1 MKNKSF
7 KLIIAGLAIGCIPPV
22 FALESPPD
30 DAPPPPAVDQP
41 EADAPPLRPLRFR
54 ALEPQPAPEVPAV
67 AEATAYLGV
76 VSSEIPQ
83 MLGEHL
89 GLKPDE
95 CILVRSLMPDGPAAK
110 AGIAINDVITRV
122 GDHAITSPAELSK
135 CIAGK
140 NPGETI
146 TVELI
151 HKGKPAKVEVTLGN
165 RPANIVAAEPG
176 ALLNFNLEGLPE
188 ELAERIRGAI
198 EGNLGGLD
206 LQLGDDAAQFQPQ
219 MENAMRELK
228 KRMAGGFM
236 LPEAPV
242 ERGIQLNSGATF
254 RMKDPEGSIEVKSN
268 EGGKEVTIRDNADK
282 IVWNGPWDTAQ
293 DKAAAPD
300 DVRKRV
306 ASLNLDTDF
315 KGNGL
320 RFQMRP
326 QPAPPDND

>member
-1 MKNKSF
+1 MNNPSF
-7 KLIIAGLAIGCIPPV
+7 KLIIASLAVGCINPA

-30 DAPPPPAVDQP
+30 DAPPPPAVDGP
-41 EADAPPLRPLRFR
+41 EAEVPPLRPLRFG
-54 ALEPQPAPEVPAV
+54 AAKPQAAPAA
-67 AEATAYLGV
+67 AEASAFLGV
-76 VSSEIPQ
+76 VSSEIPE
-83 MLGEHL
+83 MLAEHL

-95 CILVRSLMPDGPAAK
+95 CIVVRSLMPDGPAAK
-110 AGIAINDVITRV
+110 AGIAIHDVITRV
-122 GDHAITSPAELSK
+122 GDQNITSPAVLSK

-140 NPGETI
+140 KPGETI

-151 HKGKPAKVEVTLGN
+151 HQGKPAKLEVTLGD
-165 RPANIVAAEPG
+165 RPPDLAAVAPQALEP
-176 ALLNFNLEGLPE
+176 FNLEELPD

-206 LQLGDDAAQFQPQ
+206 LQLGDDAGQMKPQ

-236 LPEAPV
+236 FEDAPV
-242 ERGIQLNSGATF
+242 ERGIQLNTGATF

-268 EGGKEVTIRDNADK
+268 DGGKEVTIRDNADK
-282 IVWNGPWDTAQ
+282 VIWSGPWDTAQ

-306 ASLNLDTDF
+306 ASLNLDNDF

-326 QPAPPDND
+326 QPAPPADE

>member
-7 KLIIAGLAIGCIPPV
+7 KFIIAGLAIGGITLS

-30 DAPPPPAVDQP
+30 DAPPPPAVDEP
-41 EADAPPLRPLRFR
+41 EAEVPPLRPLRPG
-54 ALEPQPAPEVPAV
+54 AAAPQAAPEAPA
-67 AEATAYLGV
+67 AMEASAFLGV
-76 VSSEIPQ
+76 VSSEIPE
-83 MLGEHL
+83 MLGDHL

-95 CILVRSLMPDGPAAK
+95 GIIVRSLMPDGPAAK

-135 CIAGK
+135 CISGK
-140 NPGETI
+140 KPGETI

-165 RPANIVAAEPG
+165 RPPNVAAADPR
-176 ALLNFNLEGLPE
+176 ALQNFNLEELPA

-206 LQLGDDAAQFQPQ
+206 LQLGDDAAQFKPQ
-219 MENAMRELK
+219 MEDAMRELK
-228 KRMAGGFM
+228 ERMAGGFM
-236 LPEAPV
+236 LPDAPP
-242 ERGIQLNSGATF
+242 ERGIQLNAGATF
-254 RMKDPEGSIEVKSN
+254 RMKDPEGSIEIKSN
-268 EGGKEVTIRDNADK
+268 DGGKEVTIRDNADK
-282 IVWNGPWDTAQ
+282 IIWNGPWDTAQ

-315 KGNGL
+315 KGHGL

-326 QPAPPDND
+326 QPAPPADE